1 MIQEIKDFINQN
13 IKENGK
19 GGITGTILNSV
30 LNKIADALP
39 TSAGLKNLVDGAAEG
54 SVRGVNA
61 SENSETYLIGKNSH
75 AEGTGTKAGGSEDW
89 IANAHAEGKNTHA
102 AGNESHAEGYETYA
116 THQAHAEGGYTRAE
130 GVYSHAEGQGTVAK
144 GFCSHA
150 EGVGTKAFGYNSHAE
165 GESTKAGS
173 EEYPNNT
180 ICAHAEG
187 KNTHA
192 DGNEAHAEGYG
203 TYATHQAHAEGS
215 STRAEAESSHAEGYG
230 TRTLKFGAHAE
241 GVATQAGGESEW
253 GGFSGYAAHAE
264 GQRTK
269 ALGDYSHA
277 EGSDTVALKDSAHAE
292 GYGTKASGY
301 QSHAEGSN
309 TEASGSQAHSEGSS
323 TRASGYNS
331 HAEGYG
337 TIASGDESHAG
348 GSGTVAIG
356 GRQTAIGQYNKEID
370 AYFSVGDGNGSD
382 QRSDAFRVEKDS
394 RVMVKNSAGEEVHL
408 QDFEPRSCIIRWQPQ
423 SEIKDEMYFLY
434 HDLVYMPMFDNL
446 QDGERHILHLDWL
459 YEHQV
464 ALDDAERTDGGS
476 VEYIG
481 GERLHSVLTV
491 RKYAGNMYCELTTK
505 VVETTRRNDDAHLN
519 RFHTPQI
526 RYNYADDRT
535 HTRASR
541 VYLQDY
547 IFSERFNY
555 DGENAVGT
563 HFKLTLVSA
572 LLDGSPVPL
581 TQFVFADNTGNVDY
595 YRDEEGN
602 ENSNATSDGRYV
614 YNADSVGDTDINVK
628 VRVGDKTQTS
638 KFTLNGLISD
648 HEITIDVPEQEVDV
662 IKELE
667 AANLLVAMQG
677 KSVCRQTTADGNVVM
692 ATILRKDGSYDF
704 DKCVLVFGYAGMDV
718 NKEKIEEFGEL
729 TVDLYKKNIMSYSGS
744 CKDEL
749 EVKIYGGKSG
759 EQTISIMSN
768 CKANEFRALYLKS
781 SVQIDAKQTEP
792 LLTFNVPA
800 SKGYITAVVADSSVQ
815 GQRVYINQ
823 VASVAEQIADR
834 LPYANPFYYSDYS
847 TDYYDA
853 ETQTLTLLEGKT
865 MAHIYPTAP
874 LMVKHIVLPGVKTGQ
889 RLAIYGNWIPV
900 VEDGD
905 EQEGRFSSAWRTDV
919 ANGFEDLIYLN
930 GQWINKA

>member
-39 TSAGLKNLVDGAAEG
+39 SSASAGLKNLVDGEADG
-54 SVRGVNA
+54 SVRGVYA
-61 SENSETYLIGKNSH
+61 AEETEEYKLGQYSV
-75 AEGTGTKAGGSEDW
+75 AEGYNTKASGDR
-89 IANAHAEGKNTHA
+89 AHAEGF
-102 AGNESHAEGYETYA
+102 
-116 THQAHAEGGYTRAE
+116 YTEAI
-130 GVYSHAEGQGTVAK
+130 GS
-144 GFCSHA
+144 S
-150 EGVGTKAFGYNSHAE
+150 SHAE
-165 GESTKAGS
+165 GEYSKAIGS
-173 EEYPNNT
+173 Q
-180 ICAHAEG
+180 CHAEG
-187 KNTHA
+187 CRT
-192 DGNEAHAEGYG
+192 EAH
-203 TYATHQAHAEGS
+203 T
-215 STRAEAESSHAEGYG
+215 EASHAEGYG
-230 TRTLKFGAHAE
+230 SQAKGA
-241 GVATQAGGESEW
+241 
-253 GGFSGYAAHAE
+253 
-264 GQRTK
+264 
-269 ALGDYSHA
+269 YSHA
-277 EGSDTVALKDSAHAE
+277 EGYYTESARYAHSE
-292 GYGTKASGY
+292 CNYTKALGWA
-301 QSHAEGSN
+301 SHAEGDH
-309 TEASGSQAHSEGSS
+309 SQAEGDF
-323 TRASGYNS
+323 S
-331 HAEGYG
+331 HAEGYRCTAKG
-337 TIASGDESHAG
+337 MGSHAG
-348 GSGTVAIG
+348 GKETIAIG
-356 GRQTAIGQYNKEID
+356 QYQTAIGVNNKEID
-370 AYFSVGDGNGSD
+370 ALFSVGDGESND
-382 QRSDAFRVEKDS
+382 KRSDAFRVEKDS
-394 RVMVKNSAGEEVHL
+394 KVMIKNNAGEEVHL

-505 VVETTRRNDDAHLN
+505 VVETTRRNDDAHQN

-614 YNADSVGDTDINVK
+614 YNADSVGDTDISVK

-638 KFTLNGLISD
+638 KFTLNSVISD

-667 AANLLVAMQG
+667 AANLLGAMQG
-677 KSVCRQTTADGNVVM
+677 KSVCRQTTADGYAVM
-692 ATILRKDGSYDF
+692 ASIFQKEDSSLGDY
-704 DKCVLVFGYAGMDV
+704 DKCVLVFGYAGQD
-718 NKEKIEEFGEL
+718 NDGNIKEFGEL
-729 TVDLYKKNIMSYSGS
+729 TIDLRNGFDLTYSGS
-744 CKDEL
+744 NKSEL
-749 EVKIYGGKSG
+749 KVKKYDGIMY
-759 EQTISIMSN
+759 QRTISIMSN

-815 GQRVYINQ
+815 GQSPYINQ
-823 VASVAEQIADR
+823 VASVAEQIADK

-865 MAHIYPTAP
+865 MAHIYPAEP
-874 LMVKHIVLPGVKTGQ
+874 LMVKHIVLPEVKTGQ

-905 EQEGRFSSAWRTDV
+905 EQEGRFSAAWRTDV

>member
-19 GGITGTILNSV
+19 GGITGKILNSV

-39 TSAGLKNLVDGAAEG
+39 TSAGLKNLVDGAADG
-54 SVRGVNA
+54 SVRGVYA
-61 SENSETYLIGKNSH
+61 AEET
-75 AEGTGTKAGGSEDW
+75 
-89 IANAHAEGKNTHA
+89 
-102 AGNESHAEGYETYA
+102 
-116 THQAHAEGGYTRAE
+116 
-130 GVYSHAEGQGTVAK
+130 
-144 GFCSHA
+144 
-150 EGVGTKAFGYNSHAE
+150 
-165 GESTKAGS
+165 
-173 EEYPNNT
+173 EEY
-180 ICAHAEG
+180 
-187 KNTHA
+187 K
-192 DGNEAHAEGYG
+192 
-203 TYATHQAHAEGS
+203 
-215 STRAEAESSHAEGYG
+215 
-230 TRTLKFGAHAE
+230 L
-241 GVATQAGGESEW
+241 
-253 GGFSGYAAHAE
+253 
-264 GQRTK
+264 GQ
-269 ALGDYSHA
+269 YS
-277 EGSDTVALKDSAHAE
+277 VAE
-292 GYGTKASGY
+292 GYGTKASGAY
-301 QSHAEGSN
+301 SHAEGYYSEADAYSHAEGTYTKAIGYDSHAEGSH
-309 TEASGSQAHSEGSS
+309 TIAEGE
-323 TRASGYNS
+323 RS
-331 HAEGYG
+331 HAEGYNSQAKG
-337 TIASGDESHAG
+337 YCSHAAGNYTIATGYY
-348 GSGTVAIG
+348 
-356 GRQTAIGQYNKEID
+356 QTAIGSWNKEID
-370 AYFSVGDGNGSD
+370 AYFSVGDGEYNK
-382 QRSDAFRVEKDS
+382 RSDAFRVEKDS
-394 RVMVKNSAGEEVHL
+394 KVMIKNNAGEEVHL

-505 VVETTRRNDDAHLN
+505 VVETTRRNDDAHQN

-614 YNADSVGDTDINVK
+614 YNADSVGDTDISVK

-638 KFTLNGLISD
+638 KFTLNSVISD
-648 HEITIDVPEQEVDV
+648 HEITIDVPEQKVDVDV

-667 AANLLVAMQG
+667 AANLLGAMQG

-692 ATILRKDGSYDF
+692 ASIFLKDDSSLGDHNDY
-704 DKCVLVFGYAGMDV
+704 DKCVLVFGYAGQD
-718 NKEKIEEFGEL
+718 NDGNIKEFGEL
-729 TVDLYKKNIMSYSGS
+729 TIDLRNGFDLTYSGS
-744 CKDEL
+744 NKSEL
-749 EVKIYGGKSG
+749 KVKKYDGIAY
-759 EQTISIMSN
+759 QRTISIMSN

-800 SKGYITAVVADSSVQ
+800 NKGYITAVVADSSVQ
-815 GQRVYINQ
+815 GQSTYINQ
-823 VASVAEQIADR
+823 VASVAEQIADK

-865 MAHIYPTAP
+865 MAHIYPTEP
-874 LMVKHIVLPGVKTGQ
+874 LMVKHIVLPEVKTGQ

>member
-39 TSAGLKNLVDGAAEG
+39 SSASAGLKNLVDGEADG

-61 SENSETYLIGKNSH
+61 AENSETYVIGKNSH
-75 AEGTGTKAGGSEDW
+75 AEGTGTKAGSEDW
-89 IANAHAEGKNTHA
+89 IANAHAEGRETHA
-102 AGNESHAEGYETYA
+102 AGNEAHAEGVGTYAWHQDHAEGGYTRAEGIFSHAEGASSVAKGFISHAEGEYTKALSRSCHAEGCYTKAGSEDDPSYSTEAHAEGKYTHADGNQAHAEGYSTYA
-116 THQAHAEGGYTRAE
+116 THQAHAEGNY
-130 GVYSHAEGQGTVAK
+130 
-144 GFCSHA
+144 
-150 EGVGTKAFGYNSHAE
+150 
-165 GESTKAGS
+165 
-173 EEYPNNT
+173 
-180 ICAHAEG
+180 
-187 KNTHA
+187 
-192 DGNEAHAEGYG
+192 
-203 TYATHQAHAEGS
+203 
-215 STRAEAESSHAEGYG
+215 TRAEAESSHAEGSY
-230 TRTLKFGAHAE
+230 TVTKRYAAHAE
-241 GVATQAGGESEW
+241 GHGTQAGSDNGYNGYAAHAEGHTTKAIADYSHAE
-253 GGFSGYAAHAE
+253 GRDTEASSDAAHAEGHTTKASGYAAHAE
-264 GQRTK
+264 GSRTE
-269 ALGDYSHA
+269 ASGSYSHA
-277 EGSDTVALKDSAHAE
+277 EGLA
-292 GYGTKASGY
+292 TKAIGY
-301 QSHAEGSN
+301 
-309 TEASGSQAHSEGSS
+309 
-323 TRASGYNS
+323 Y
-331 HAEGYG
+331 
-337 TIASGDESHAG
+337 SHAG
-348 GSGTVAIG
+348 GCDTIAKGDC
-356 GRQTAIGQYNKEID
+356 QTAIGIYNKEID
-370 AYFSVGDGNGSD
+370 AYFSVGDGKGSD
-382 QRSDAFRVEKDS
+382 KRSDAFRVEKDS
-394 RVMVKNSAGEEVHL
+394 KVMIKNNAGEEVHL

-505 VVETTRRNDDAHLN
+505 VVETTRRNDDAHQN

-614 YNADSVGDTDINVK
+614 YNADSVGDTDISIK
-628 VRVGDKTQTS
+628 VRAGDKTQTS

-648 HEITIDVPEQEVDV
+648 HEITIDVPEQDVDV

-667 AANLLVAMQG
+667 AANLLGAMQG

-692 ATILRKDGSYDF
+692 ATILRKDDSSLEGSSNF
-704 DKCVLVFGYAGMDV
+704 DKCMLVFGYAGMDV
-718 NKEKIEEFGEL
+718 NKAKIEEFGEL
-729 TVDLYKKNIMSYSGS
+729 TVDLYKENIMSYSGT

-749 EVKIYGGKSG
+749 KVKIYGGKSG

-815 GQRVYINQ
+815 GLSTYINQ
-823 VASVAEQIADR
+823 VASVAEQIADK

-865 MAHIYPTAP
+865 MAHIYPTEP
-874 LMVKHIVLPGVKTGQ
+874 LMVKHIVLPEVKTGQ